1 MVKLCSSKLKDKRLS
16 WNLPKPITQWSS
28 FFSFNCPCGIDQNNP
43 EQPIY
48 KKDEEIKIKS
58 TKSRVG
64 FKSEERV
71 IGMLLK
77 MNLTIYFS
85 VHVTQHIIYPK
96 KFKKK
101 SRFKRSSKGS
111 DYMDYIASVF

>member
-1 MVKLCSSKLKDKRLS
+1 
-16 WNLPKPITQWSS
+16 
-28 FFSFNCPCGIDQNNP
+28 
-43 EQPIY
+43 
-48 KKDEEIKIKS
+48 
-58 TKSRVG
+58 
-64 FKSEERV
+64 
-71 IGMLLK
+71 MLLK